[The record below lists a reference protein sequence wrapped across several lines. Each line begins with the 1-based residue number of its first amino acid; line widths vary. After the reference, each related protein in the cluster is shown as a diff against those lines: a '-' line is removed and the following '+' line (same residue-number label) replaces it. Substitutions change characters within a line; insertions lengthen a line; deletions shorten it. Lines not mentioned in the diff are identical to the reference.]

1 MQVILMATTCGRPT
15 AGLYVPSLI
24 YYILSSHPDILDIF
38 TTFAKFQIFVILA
51 YLRLVGFVLRSDWS
65 SGCKHH

>member
-15 AGLYVPSLI
+15 GSAHAGLFYVPSLI

-38 TTFAKFQIFVILA
+38 TTSA
-51 YLRLVGFVLRSDWS
+51 
-65 SGCKHH
+65 